1 MGYHGTGVPWYQW
14 YGVSWYEVP
23 FDMILCFLGTFIK
36 TDGFGSLTENDVTG
50 GADLVGYFLEFIYG
64 TKGRF

>member
-1 MGYHGTGVPWYQW
+1 MGRGA
-14 YGVSWYEVP
+14 

-50 GADLVGYFLEFIYG
+50 GADLVGYFWNLFMG
-64 TKGRF
+64 